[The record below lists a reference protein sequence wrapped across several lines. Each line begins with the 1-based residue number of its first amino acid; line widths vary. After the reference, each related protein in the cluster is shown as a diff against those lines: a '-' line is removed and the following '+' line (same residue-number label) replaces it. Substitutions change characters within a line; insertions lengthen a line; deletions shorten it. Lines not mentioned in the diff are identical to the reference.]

1 MQVIVVQRSCFASQ
15 YPHPLSTLAWN
26 SSPRTPKTFPFSVW
40 YTCGDDSNH
49 AAFPIG
55 DSAEFVCSLYFNQLF
70 FRMTD
75 TVMHLRLQ
83 AMIFHCPSMG
93 GVPCISRAKSCQ
105 KIFLERWLPTLCY
118 PGCNQQVCDLV
129 YGEYRRGQSVPYS
142 YPGVHCL
149 TANDALE

>member
-1 MQVIVVQRSCFASQ
+1 MRWINLVTNRPQDFMSSLDASNRC
-15 YPHPLSTLAWN
+15 STELFRQSVSPSSVDFGMN
-26 SSPRTPKTFPFSVW
+26 SSARTPKTFPFSVW

-55 DSAEFVCSLYFNQLF
+55 DSAEFVCFLYFNQLF

-118 PGCNQQVCDLV
+118 PGCNQQVCDLK
-129 YGEYRRGQSVPYS
+129 
-142 YPGVHCL
+142 
-149 TANDALE
+149 